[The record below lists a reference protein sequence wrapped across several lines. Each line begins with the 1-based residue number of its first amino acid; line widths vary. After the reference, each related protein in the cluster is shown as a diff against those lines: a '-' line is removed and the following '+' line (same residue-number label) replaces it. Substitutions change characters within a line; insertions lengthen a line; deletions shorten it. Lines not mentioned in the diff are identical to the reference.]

1 MAMVIHWDTIITGL
15 ISAAILAGI
24 RMLTKALKDYSAES
38 KAWRTSIDGK
48 LDALND
54 ATQTTM
60 RTTILHYAEKYL
72 ERGWVT
78 PEERASLFDMHHKY
92 SSLNANG
99 FIDGY
104 MARVN
109 QLPDKE
115 I

>member
-1 MAMVIHWDTIITGL
+1 MPPVHWDTILTGL
-15 ISAAILAGI
+15 ISAAILWGV
-24 RMLTKALKDYSAES
+24 RTMTKVIKSYGAES
-38 KAWRTSIDGK
+38 RAWRSSLDGK
-48 LDALND
+48 LDVLTD

-78 PEERASLFDMHHKY
+78 PEERASLFDMHQKY
-92 SSLNANG
+92 SSLHANG

-104 MARVN
+104 MARVEK
-109 QLPDKE
+109 LPDRE

>member
-1 MAMVIHWDTIITGL
+1 
-15 ISAAILAGI
+15 
-24 RMLTKALKDYSAES
+24 
-38 KAWRTSIDGK
+38 
-48 LDALND
+48 
-54 ATQTTM
+54 M

-104 MARVN
+104 MARVS